1 MTWIFILD
9 LNSDA
14 SPESWESES
23 RVCMVMSEEALL
35 PSLLYEVLANVKEW
49 GLKTIIFL
57 YNLNR
62 W

>member
-1 MTWIFILD
+1 
-9 LNSDA
+9 
-14 SPESWESES
+14 
-23 RVCMVMSEEALL
+23 MVMSEEALL
-35 PSLLYEVLANVKEW
+35 SSLLYEVLANVKEW